1 MERDELL
8 LDDLL
13 IDWYGLFTSTRDYY
27 CLGSGDE
34 DDEWYE
40 PFDYNAF
47 VKCMKEAYQYFF
59 ADKERP
65 QNLTPKEIEVYGL
78 IFAYSQLQVL
88 NLTDDCDKFEA
99 SALAAEEMANTIR
112 DPDYVGLDGT
122 KLIGLFLNDD
132 GKLIKYEYD
141 IETGDLSDF
150 IKYAVHR

>member
-1 MERDELL
+1 MRDELM

-13 IDWYGLFTSTRDYY
+13 IDWYDLFTRTRDF
-27 CLGSGDE
+27 CAFGDNE
-34 DDEWYE
+34 DDEWSE

-47 VKCMKEAYQYFF
+47 VKCMEEAYQYFF

-78 IFAYSQLQVL
+78 IFAYSQLMAIIYSDE
-88 NLTDDCDKFEA
+88 NDKFEA

-112 DPDYVGLDGT
+112 DPNYAGLDGT
-122 KLIGLFLNDD
+122 KLLWFCLKND
-132 GKLIKYEYD
+132 GRLLKYEYD

-150 IKYAVHR
+150 IKAVH

>member
-13 IDWYGLFTSTRDYY
+13 IDWYRLFTRTRDDY
-27 CLGSGDE
+27 CMGSGDE
-34 DDEWYE
+34 DDVWYE

-65 QNLTPKEIEVYGL
+65 QNLTPKEIELYGL
-78 IFAYSQLQVL
+78 IFAYSQLKAL
-88 NLTDDCDKFEA
+88 NLTDDSDEFEA

-112 DPDYVGLDGT
+112 NPDYAGLDGT
-122 KLIGLFLNDD
+122 KLIAIFLNND
-132 GKLIKYEYD
+132 GETQRYEYD

-150 IKYAVHR
+150 IKYPG